1 MNNKELDCV
10 ILIPG
15 NNFSIDFVRCFAD
28 TLKHLNRKNI
38 KYEYYFFYHP
48 IISSVRNN
56 LLAAGVAEFDKQK
69 INHSYKKLKDKK
81 IVFID
86 SDMVWSVDSIDKL
99 LNSDKDFVSGA
110 YSHQDDKHVVV
121 MKNDRSLLT
130 KEEFLLHKDPF
141 VVRSVGLGFFAAK
154 VDSLEKLK
162 YPFFDTYVVHPDKN
176 DGRPMTEDE
185 YFCSNISKNGYS
197 VYVDPNIIVGHIK
210 SRVLRIEKE

>member
-1 MNNKELDCV
+1 
-10 ILIPG
+10 
-15 NNFSIDFVRCFAD
+15 
-28 TLKHLNRKNI
+28 
-38 KYEYYFFYHP
+38 
-48 IISSVRNN
+48 
-56 LLAAGVAEFDKQK
+56 
-69 INHSYKKLKDKK
+69 
-81 IVFID
+81 
-86 SDMVWSVDSIDKL
+86 L